1 MTVLFKPNT
10 LAYSILSAILFN
22 TDILSNFNSSFLTT
36 GLNSIPGSFIEI
48 NMVSSSILTIMS
60 MKSTLSLMLIMLTN
74 ISSIAKLTKVSFL
87 TIEKSGIKSQSLY
100 YLLDIVTFEAF
111 IFILDILYISF
122 I

>member
-1 MTVLFKPNT
+1 
-10 LAYSILSAILFN
+10 
-22 TDILSNFNSSFLTT
+22 
-36 GLNSIPGSFIEI
+36 
-48 NMVSSSILTIMS
+48 